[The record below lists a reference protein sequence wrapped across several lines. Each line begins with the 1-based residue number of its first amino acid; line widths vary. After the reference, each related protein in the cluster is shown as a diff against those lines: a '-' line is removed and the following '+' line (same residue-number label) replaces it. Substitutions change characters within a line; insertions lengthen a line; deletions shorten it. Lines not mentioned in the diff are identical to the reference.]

1 MLDAGQAHLREL
13 VGHDLPDLAL
23 GLLGMAPQGE
33 GHVLADV
40 HRVEQG
46 AVLEEHA
53 ELLADL
59 VELPLLEAG
68 DILAVHVNRTLI
80 GLQEA
85 DQELDEDRLPGARGP
100 DDDGGLAPLD
110 VQGDVVEHL
119 LAPEGL
125 VHVLERDD
133 RVRDYEVRH
142 SITTSLPTGSS

>member
-1 MLDAGQAHLREL
+1 MPAQR
-13 VGHDLPDLAL
+13 
-23 GLLGMAPQGE
+23 E

-40 HRVEQG
+40 HRVEEG

-53 ELLADL
+53 ELLANL
-59 VELPLLEAG
+59 VELLFFEAG
-68 DILAVHVNRTLI
+68 DILAVHADSALI

-85 DQELDEDRLPGARGP
+85 DQELDEDRLPGARRP

-119 LAPEGL
+119 LASERL

-133 RVRDYEVRH
+133 GIRDYEVRH
-142 SITTSLPTGSS
+142 CITTSLPTGSS